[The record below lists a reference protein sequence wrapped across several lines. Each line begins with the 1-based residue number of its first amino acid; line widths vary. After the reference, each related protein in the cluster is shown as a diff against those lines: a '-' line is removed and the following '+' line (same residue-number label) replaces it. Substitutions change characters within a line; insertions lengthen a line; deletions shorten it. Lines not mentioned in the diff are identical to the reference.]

1 MFALIFMWTP
11 PHFWALAL
19 FVKSDYGDAKVPML
33 TETHGA
39 RVTRNHVL
47 AYAVALVPVAVAIGF
62 TPIGG
67 GLYLA
72 ASVVLNARFLMACIA
87 VWRRD
92 EAEAQAD
99 GFAAEKRAFRISLS
113 YLFLHFGAL
122 LAEAGL
128 RAAGWEVWPW

>member
-1 MFALIFMWTP
+1 M
-11 PHFWALAL
+11 
-19 FVKSDYGDAKVPML
+19 SG
-33 TETHGA
+33 
-39 RVTRNHVL
+39 
-47 AYAVALVPVAVAIGF
+47 IGF

-87 VWRRD
+87 VWRRN